1 MILTLQKGIQRST
14 QGLLKIISHGG
25 ACEHGGRLK
34 ERFFRTQF
42 WVRRCQ
48 LGTSAPYDR
57 PVGLMIVTQKRGYDA
72 NMWKKRPEQLVF
84 HKGTMLKHD
93 LNNHISIY
101 NKVGDR

>member
-1 MILTLQKGIQRST
+1 MKVES
-14 QGLLKIISHGG
+14 KVISG
-25 ACEHGGRLK
+25 
-34 ERFFRTQF
+34 
-42 WVRRCQ
+42 
-48 LGTSAPYDR
+48 
-57 PVGLMIVTQKRGYDA
+57 PVGMMIVTQKKRGYDA